1 MENLVAVTQADP
13 GRSYE
18 KENPHQ
24 LGQPNPKWNEESFQ
38 GLFKEMQRTY
48 EAKKTIGGKDEKWK
62 YSNLYSQT
70 SLLPPLK

>member
-1 MENLVAVTQADP
+1 MENLVAVTLAAP

-18 KENPHQ
+18 KENSHQ
-24 LGQPNPKWNEESFQ
+24 GQPNPKWNEESFQ
-38 GLFKEMQRTY
+38 GLFKEMQRTC
-48 EAKKTIGGKDEKWK
+48 EAKKTIDGKDEKWK